1 MTGGKDPSKEEV
13 QKRRHFAVRLN
24 LFFFSVFLL
33 FSILIIRLAIIQF
46 VEGEQLKA
54 LKDSNQVAPYDI
66 PPIRGNIYDRNG
78 YPIAVSTSTQ
88 SLYYQ
93 YDIGQS
99 QDEVIALARRLERIF
114 AEYGHPDKMMTAEEI
129 VLAMDAGFDIHK
141 NRLPIMDYYSS
152 LRRIKT
158 DLTNEE
164 VAWLMEHRDEM
175 KNISIVEESVR
186 EYDGENRIAVQL
198 VGYLR
203 QYSTAINHLPF
214 YANTTEKY
222 LMTENVGFDGIEF
235 MYEKELRGKPGSR
248 TYPINALGQIIG
260 NPVITPPTVGNNLY
274 LTIDAEVQQA
284 AKQKII
290 EHLEY
295 LKTDPVS
302 RSVNKTGINAAS
314 AYAVAMEV
322 KTGKVIAMVS
332 YPDYDPNIWRNG
344 RISPKDWNE
353 NQYRFLNG
361 TITGTLY
368 DHPEASERARHP
380 GSLVPPGSTMKP
392 LTILVGLQE
401 GLIKP
406 STVYND
412 TGVFYYGRDNS
423 RVSNS
428 NGRAYGQMNAERA
441 IAVSSNTFMA
451 AMIGDPLYRK
461 YGRESVQVWDS
472 YMTQF
477 GLGVTTGSGLPGE
490 SAGVRDYFN
499 MVESSSAQA
508 AMVLSSF
515 GQGARYTPLQL
526 VQYTATLANRGAR
539 VKPQFVEKITTYD
552 GKTVSTFEPEI
563 LNTVEM
569 PDEYWDVVQRGMER
583 VTQQGFDG
591 FPYKL
596 ASKTGTAESDTS
608 AGRVENA
615 VFIAYAPAD
624 NPKLAVAVVV
634 PEGGYG
640 AWGAAPIAR
649 AIFDAYDRSIGLTDE
664 EQSP

>member
-1 MTGGKDPSKEEV
+1 MTGGKDPEKEQI
-13 QKRRHFAVRLN
+13 QKRRHFAFRLN
-24 LFFFSVFLL
+24 LFFFSVFAL
-33 FSILIIRLAIIQF
+33 FSILIIRLAILQF

-54 LKDSNQVAPYDI
+54 QKMSNKVATYDI

-78 YPIAVSTSTQ
+78 YPIAVSASTQ
-88 SLYYQ
+88 SLYYH
-93 YDIGQS
+93 YDMGQS
-99 QDEVIALARRLERIF
+99 ADEIIALARKLERVF
-114 AEYGHPDKMMTAEEI
+114 FEYGHPDRRMTAAEI
-129 VLAMDAGFDIHK
+129 VSAMDVGFDINK
-141 NRLPIMDYYSS
+141 NRVPIMDYYSS
-152 LRRIKT
+152 PRRIKT
-158 DLTNEE
+158 DLTNGE

-175 KNISIVEESVR
+175 RNITIVEESVR

-203 QYSTAINHLPF
+203 QFSTAINHLPY

-222 LMTENVGFDGIEF
+222 LPTENVGFDGIEF
-235 MYEKELRGKPGSR
+235 MYQEELRGKPGTR
-248 TYPINALGQIIG
+248 TYPINAAEQIIG
-260 NPVITPPTVGNNLY
+260 SPTIVPPTAGNNLY
-274 LTIDAEVQQA
+274 LTIDAEVQMA

-290 EHLEY
+290 EHLDY
-295 LKTDPVS
+295 LKTDPVAL
-302 RSVNKTGINAAS
+302 SVNKAGVNAAS

-368 DHPEASERARHP
+368 DHPDAAERAKHP

-392 LTILVGLQE
+392 LTILVGLKE
-401 GLIKP
+401 GLITP
-406 STVYND
+406 STVYQD
-412 TGVFYYGRDNS
+412 AGVFTYGRDNS
-423 RVSNS
+423 RISNS
-428 NGRAYGQMNAERA
+428 GGRAYGAMNAERA
-441 IAVSSNTFMA
+441 IAVSANTFMA
-451 AMIGDPLYRK
+451 AMVGDPLYRK
-461 YGRESVQVWDS
+461 YGREAVEVWDG
-472 YMTQF
+472 YMKQF

-490 SAGVRDYFN
+490 SAGVRDYFP
-499 MVESSSAQA
+499 MAESASAQA

-515 GQGARYTPLQL
+515 GQGARYTALQL
-526 VQYTATLANRGAR
+526 AQYAATLANRGVR
-539 VKPQFVEKITTYD
+539 MKPQFVEKITTYD
-552 GKTVSTFEPEI
+552 GRTVSVFEPEV

-569 PDEYWDVVQRGMER
+569 PEEYWNVVERGMER
-583 VTQQGFDG
+583 VSQQGFEG
-591 FPYKL
+591 FPYRF

-615 VFIAYAPAD
+615 VFIAYAPVE

-649 AIFDAYDRSIGLTDE
+649 AIFDAYDRSIGLADE
-664 EQSP
+664 